1 MTLGECQYGKLWDHV
16 SDSEE
21 MFHVYM
27 QAAYNYKQCLV
38 WASRGAQ
45 IDTCTMFSF
54 RFVRAKHL
62 KKV

>member
-21 MFHVYM
+21 MFHVSM
-27 QAAYNYKQCLV
+27 HAAAYKQCLV

-45 IDTCTMFSF
+45 IDTCTMFYF
-54 RFVRAKHL
+54 RFVRAMHL